1 MRHDIVIISRDVMHR
16 APDFYK
22 AGQEFRQ
29 ISIPVLTHTTFK
41 LTHNQPVRSYSIR
54 YIFLLTTHPLDQI
67 HNMSDASRQSFTD
80 KAGSAMKPDS
90 QKGTFE
96 QAGDK
101 IKGSMDNMASSVQ
114 PNVSSSAFQHTR
126 FLNLFILQSQKSG
139 SQKMG
144 DSMTNSSS
152 GNSVSLS
159 QDKSE
164 FIA

>member
-1 MRHDIVIISRDVMHR
+1 
-16 APDFYK
+16 
-22 AGQEFRQ
+22 
-29 ISIPVLTHTTFK
+29 
-41 LTHNQPVRSYSIR
+41 
-54 YIFLLTTHPLDQI
+54 
-67 HNMSDASRQSFTD
+67 
-80 KAGSAMKPDS
+80 MKPDS